1 MRRLSAG
8 GAYAALGLLLAGAL
22 LLSACAGAFAF
33 TPAEVVR
40 YVAGALGG
48 ASGGRAG
55 DPDAL
60 RRGVLLTLRLPRVLL
75 AGLTG
80 AVLGVSGTLMQ
91 GLFRNPI
98 VEPGL
103 TGTSAGA
110 ALGAAAVI
118 VLGAGPGGAL
128 GGTLGAAAPSLLAA
142 AGAFAATWVV
152 YRLSSSFGRVDV
164 FTLLL
169 GGVAVNAVCT
179 ALTGLLA
186 YVARDPQA
194 RSITFWNLGTFTTAT
209 WPSVLLVAGVAAVG
223 LPLAVGDAKALN
235 ALMLGEDEA
244 ALLGVDPARL
254 TVRLLVVNT
263 CLVAAATSV
272 VGVIAFVG
280 LVVPHLLRLLRTADY
295 AFLLPAAALLG
306 AALMEVVDVVARVVV
321 APAELPVGIITAVVG
336 APLFLALLVRQRRAD
351 GLLARAPG

>member
-1 MRRLSAG
+1 VRRLTARQ
-8 GAYAALGLLLAGAL
+8 AYAALGALLAAAL
-22 LLSACAGAFAF
+22 VLSACAGAFAF
-33 TPAEVVR
+33 TPAELVR
-40 YVAGALGG
+40 LLVNWADGAHGPPL
-48 ASGGRAG
+48 ADA
-55 DPDAL
+55 DAL
-60 RRGVLLTLRLPRVLL
+60 RRDVLVTLRLPRVLL

-118 VLGAGPGGAL
+118 VLGTGSATPFGAAGV
-128 GGTLGAAAPSLLAA
+128 TLGAAASPLLAA

-169 GGVAVNAVCT
+169 AGVAVNAVCA

-186 YVARDPQA
+186 YAARDPQA
-194 RSITFWNLGTFTTAT
+194 RSITFWNLGTFTTAS
-209 WPSVLLVAGVAAVG
+209 WPGVLLVAAVAAVG
-223 LPLAVGDAKALN
+223 LPLAVRDAKALN

-244 ALLGVDPARL
+244 ALLGLDPARL

-280 LVVPHLLRLLRTADY
+280 LVVPHLLRLLRSADY
-295 AFLLPAAALLG
+295 AFLLPGATLLG

-336 APLFLALLVRQRRAD
+336 APLFLALLARQRRRGTPD
-351 GLLARAPG
+351 V